1 MILFVEFQLRDQ
13 GGSRMQSS
21 GGSPKRSVSEGQPI
35 IPPKAKKPY
44 SAPKFKV
51 LRPDQAVAELKAKGL
66 PGDPE
71 VQKLLD
77 LMAERDRR
85 TK

>member
-1 MILFVEFQLRDQ
+1 
-13 GGSRMQSS
+13 MQSS
-21 GGSPKRSVSEGQPI
+21 GGSPNRDASDSQPST
-35 IPPKAKKPY
+35 PPKAKKPY

-51 LRPDQAVAELKAKGL
+51 LRPDQAVAELKEKGL

-77 LMAERDRR
+77 VMAKLDKR

>member
-1 MILFVEFQLRDQ
+1 
-13 GGSRMQSS
+13 MQSS
-21 GGSPKRSVSEGQPI
+21 GGSPNRYVSDGQPST
-35 IPPKAKKPY
+35 PPKAKKPY

-51 LRPDQAVAELKAKGL
+51 LRPDQSVAELKAKGL